1 MTLYVIVSND
11 KIFEI
16 YLVFFKEVIFFMV
29 RIYIVT
35 TSPVDFVTTCPI
47 PHYVHFDTRDAVTKT
62 N

>member
-1 MTLYVIVSND
+1 MI
-11 KIFEI
+11 K
-16 YLVFFKEVIFFMV
+16 YLKCISFVFKEVIFFMV